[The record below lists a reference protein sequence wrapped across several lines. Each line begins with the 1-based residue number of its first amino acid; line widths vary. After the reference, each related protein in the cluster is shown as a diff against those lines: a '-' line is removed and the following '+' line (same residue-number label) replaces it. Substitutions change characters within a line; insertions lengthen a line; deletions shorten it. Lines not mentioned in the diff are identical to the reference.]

1 MMQIQLYDKSFKF
14 GKPHLDV
21 GSLIKSVHLVEKFEE
36 DPLNLS
42 IGAGLRVE
50 AFGGDGVDLVDED
63 DRRTVL
69 LRETENVADLN
80 KIKNKGLRVDEMTWP

>member
-1 MMQIQLYDKSFKF
+1 MQIQLHANSFKF
-14 GKPHLDV
+14 GEPHLDV

-42 IGAGLRVE
+42 IGTGLRVK

-69 LRETENVADLN
+69 LCETENVADLN